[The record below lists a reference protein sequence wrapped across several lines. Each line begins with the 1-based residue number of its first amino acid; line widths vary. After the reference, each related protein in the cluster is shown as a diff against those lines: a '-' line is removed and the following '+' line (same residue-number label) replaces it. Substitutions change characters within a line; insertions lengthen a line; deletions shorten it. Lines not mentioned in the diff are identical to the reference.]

1 MPLRGAHQLEMILG
15 RTTTVHILI
24 VGCGYLGQRVADRA
38 ISDGHRVTALT
49 RSAEKARSLNEAGIE
64 SVIGD
69 VLEST
74 TVAALPAADVLVVAL
89 THDPA
94 SGVSKRGLL
103 VDGVVNLVREL
114 GPRVEH
120 VIYIS
125 STSVYGQTDGSWV
138 VEGLPAEPI
147 TEGGELTLA
156 AELALK
162 GECRYG
168 ARLTIL
174 RLAGIYGPGRL
185 IARIDQLRSGAPV
198 PGSPDAWLNLIHV
211 DDAAAAVC
219 TAFACRHTWDILMI
233 CDDRPLTRR
242 EFYSAVAQEVGAPLP
257 TFDPDAATGR
267 RTSGLNKR
275 CSNSRM
281 HGDLGIKLLFP
292 DAIAALPLVIA
303 ASR

>member
-1 MPLRGAHQLEMILG
+1 MPLSGTHQLETITG
-15 RTTTVHILI
+15 RPETVHILI

-49 RSAEKARSLNEAGIE
+49 RSAEKASALSEAGIE
-64 SVIGD
+64 TVVGD
-69 VLEST
+69 VLDPAT
-74 TVAALPAADVLVVAL
+74 IAALPAADVLLIAL

-94 SGVSKRGLL
+94 SGVSKRALL

-147 TEGGELTLA
+147 TEGGQLTLA
-156 AELALK
+156 AEIALQ
-162 GECRYG
+162 GECKSG

-174 RLAGIYGPGRL
+174 RLAGLYGPRRL
-185 IARIDQLRSGAPV
+185 IARVDQLRRGAPV
-198 PGSPDAWLNLIHV
+198 SGSPDAWLNLIHV

-219 TAFACRHTWDILMI
+219 AAFACRHTWDILLI

-242 EFYSAVAQEVGAPLP
+242 EFYSAVAQEVGAPPP
-257 TFDPDAATGR
+257 TFDPEAAG

-275 CSNSRM
+275 CRNSRM
-281 HGDLGIKLLFP
+281 HRDLGVNLLFP
-292 DAIAALPLVIA
+292 DAIAALPQVIA
-303 ASR
+303 ASL